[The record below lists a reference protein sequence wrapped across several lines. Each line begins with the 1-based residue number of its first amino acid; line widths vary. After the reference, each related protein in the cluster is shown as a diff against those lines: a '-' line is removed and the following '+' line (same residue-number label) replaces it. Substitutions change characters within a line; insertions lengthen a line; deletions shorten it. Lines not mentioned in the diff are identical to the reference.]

1 MKERIKLWFEC
12 DFKLFSWCVLQIVLG
27 RFETREL
34 AEMYSRQLKLV
45 NWEDKAEMKKA
56 IKEKDFK
63 KAEEIARNAE
73 VNDYIDKELYNR
85 FMYKIIK
92 YELFYIFLISLFIF
106 IVLNIGRR

>member
-1 MKERIKLWFEC
+1 MKEKIKLWFEC

-27 RFETREL
+27 KFETKEL

-73 VNDYIDKELYNR
+73 VNDYIDKELY
-85 FMYKIIK
+85 K
-92 YELFYIFLISLFIF
+92 YFIYNILIYEIFYIILLVIF
-106 IVLNIGRR
+106 IIIVFNIGRR